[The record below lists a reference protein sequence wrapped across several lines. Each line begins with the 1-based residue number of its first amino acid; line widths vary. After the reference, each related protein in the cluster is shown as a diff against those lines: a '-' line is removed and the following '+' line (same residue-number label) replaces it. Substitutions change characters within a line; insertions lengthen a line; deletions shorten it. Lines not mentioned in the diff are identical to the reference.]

1 MILLNLFILK
11 NLIKSIIPDYYD
23 SVEKPARTDYR
34 RTGQNWKQ
42 AVAEAQK
49 V

>member
-1 MILLNLFILK
+1 MILLNLILK
-11 NLIKSIIPDYYD
+11 NLIKSMIPDYYD
-23 SVEKPARTDYR
+23 PVEKPARTDYR